1 MVVINWNASKE
12 SNVTEVVIVMKKSR
26 KLLWFPVLTF
36 VLALFVLPAGMAPAA
51 SKYDAVFS
59 KWTRTQEHKDKFGST
74 FTLKAT
80 LYTTQYID
88 ALIQHEAEQ
97 NMWTASELEDYKYN
111 FLKGLRLDDYIAIHL
126 EMDER
131 GPTAHMAPFN
141 EMVYLW
147 IGKKKYAPAEYDQRF
162 NFPLLGKREG
172 LVFFPR
178 YDEKTG
184 ESFFKKDVTLRFV
197 MSGAASP
204 VSDGKD
210 IRFTW
215 DVKGREDDASM
226 SGTAADRIEV
236 DRLLRRVEKLAK
248 EKSDLES
255 QLAAKNREL
264 EEVNARIEE
273 LQKK

>member
-1 MVVINWNASKE
+1 MAS
-12 SNVTEVVIVMKKSR
+12 
-26 KLLWFPVLTF
+26 
-36 VLALFVLPAGMAPAA
+36 
-51 SKYDAVFS
+51 
-59 KWTRTQEHKDKFGST
+59 
-74 FTLKAT
+74 
-80 LYTTQYID
+80 
-88 ALIQHEAEQ
+88 
-97 NMWTASELEDYKYN
+97 
-111 FLKGLRLDDYIAIHL
+111 
-126 EMDER
+126 
-131 GPTAHMAPFN
+131 FN

-147 IGKKKYAPAEYDQRF
+147 IGKKKYVPAEYDQRF

-255 QLAAKNREL
+255 QHHRKCLANRKNFLNHAGTEGTRWRRSNSGQPCRAK
-264 EEVNARIEE
+264 I
-273 LQKK
+273 

>member
-1 MVVINWNASKE
+1 
-12 SNVTEVVIVMKKSR
+12 MKKSR